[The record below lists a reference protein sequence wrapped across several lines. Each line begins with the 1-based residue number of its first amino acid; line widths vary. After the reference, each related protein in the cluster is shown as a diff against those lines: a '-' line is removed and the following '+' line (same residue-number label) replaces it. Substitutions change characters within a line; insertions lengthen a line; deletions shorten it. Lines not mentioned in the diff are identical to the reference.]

1 MFATT
6 PLEHWLATF
15 TVPVCV
21 PDVVVW
27 VDPPD
32 VVVGNF
38 AVPHDVVVPDDDGGI
53 GIVLDV
59 FVLIHP
65 YDPGG
70 RGPEVSAP

>member
-32 VVVGNF
+32 VVV
-38 AVPHDVVVPDDDGGI
+38 PPDDGDGVGVPPDDWDDVGI
-53 GIVLDV
+53 ALDV
-59 FVLIHP
+59 CVDVHP

-70 RGPEVSAP
+70 RGPDVSAP

>member
-1 MFATT
+1 MI
-6 PLEHWLATF
+6 
-15 TVPVCV
+15 PVCV
-21 PDVVVW
+21 PVVW

-32 VVVGNF
+32 VIVGTF
-38 AVPHDVVVPDDDGGI
+38 AVPHNVVVLDGGGGI

-70 RGPEVSAP
+70 RGPLVSAP